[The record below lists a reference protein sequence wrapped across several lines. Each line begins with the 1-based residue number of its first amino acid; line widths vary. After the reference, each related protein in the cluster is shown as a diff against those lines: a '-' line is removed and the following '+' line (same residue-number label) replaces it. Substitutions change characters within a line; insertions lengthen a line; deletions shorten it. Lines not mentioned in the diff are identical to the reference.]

1 MGKKLL
7 YILWGAMYLLC
18 AGLGCISKPEGA
30 LYWVLF
36 ALSVLFFLPP
46 AILLYRAVTAEERST
61 VTVIR
66 NLSLLWLITAM
77 VLVVLNFATVGAS
90 AAAGQVLYALLV
102 LVASPMV
109 CSQIW
114 IVPMF
119 LWGCLLTASWQFLR
133 KKA

>member
-1 MGKKLL
+1 MRNKLL
-7 YILWGAMYLLC
+7 YILWGAMYVLC

-30 LYWVLF
+30 LYWILF
-36 ALSVLFFLPP
+36 FLAILFFLPP
-46 AILLYRAVTAEERST
+46 AILLSRSVKAGDRRT
-61 VTVIR
+61 VAVIR
-66 NLSLLWLITAM
+66 NLSLIWLAAAM
-77 VLVVLNFATVGAS
+77 VLVMLNFATVGAS

-109 CSQIW
+109 CGQVW

-119 LWGCLLTASWQFLR
+119 LWACLLTAAWQYLK